1 MKSCFGYIRVST
13 LKQGEGVSLDAQKDA
28 ILAFAERQSLTI
40 TRWFEEKQTA
50 AKGGR
55 PVFNQMLTQLRRRRA
70 QGVIIHKID
79 RSARNLRDWAMF
91 SELPDIGIDVFIA
104 TESLDFNSRGGR
116 LTADIQAVIAADY
129 IRNLR
134 EETIKGL
141 TGRLKQGL
149 YPFRAPIGYLDRGK
163 GQPKVPDPVKA
174 PLIRETFD
182 LYASGQYS
190 LRSLR
195 EEMNRRGLRNH
206 GGRPLSLTGVETILN
221 NPFYTGLIHIRR
233 TGKTYEGQHEP
244 AGLFTRVQ
252 DIKSGRYGKVSTRH
266 DHLYRGLFR
275 CGVCAGP
282 MIPERQKGR
291 VYYRCHTSSCAT
303 KTIREDG
310 LEAAIQS
317 TLSSLEITEEQARA
331 LEHAWARDSCAEEQ
345 ARRREAL
352 KLQLASET
360 GRLDRL
366 TNLAID
372 GTIDLDTFG
381 SKKRDLSLS
390 IAAIEEDLA
399 GLPDPAAIEAN
410 RMAFLELA
418 KSLAL
423 LHIRGTEAEKREI
436 VENAFSNRKVTG
448 RNVEL
453 EPYSWLHPGQHARGV
468 LSGAHSRDTYRTP
481 ELERGASGQG
491 PEGLKRL
498 LALIEVSST
507 GKETAAAGTVPRVT
521 SREVV

>member
-1 MKSCFGYIRVST
+1 MKPCFGYIRVST
-13 LKQGEGVSLDAQKDA
+13 VKQGEGVSLDAQKDA
-28 ILAFAERQSLTI
+28 IQSFAERQSLTVI
-40 TRWFEEKQTA
+40 RWFEEKQTA

-55 PVFNQMLTQLRRRRA
+55 PVFNLMLNQLRRCHA

-141 TGRLKQGL
+141 TGRLKQGI
-149 YPFRAPIGYLDRGK
+149 YPFRAPIGYLDRGG
-163 GQPKVPDPVKA
+163 GQPKAPDPVKA
-174 PLIRETFD
+174 PLIREMFD

-221 NPFYTGLIHIRR
+221 NPFYTGMIHIRR
-233 TGKTYEGQHEP
+233 TGKCYEGRHDPIIP
-244 AGLFTRVQ
+244 AALFTQVQ

-275 CGVCAGP
+275 CGLCAGP

-303 KTIREDG
+303 KTVREDG

-317 TLSSLEITEEQARA
+317 TLSGLEITDAQARA
-331 LEHAWARDSCAEEQ
+331 LEHAWAEDSCAEEQ

-352 KLQLASET
+352 RLNLASEA

-372 GTIDLDTFG
+372 GTIDPDTFAH
-381 SKKRDLSLS
+381 KKRDLALS

-399 GLPDPAAIEAN
+399 ELPDPAEVEAD

-418 KSLAL
+418 KSLAQ
-423 LHIRGTEAEKREI
+423 LHIQGTEAEKREI
-436 VENAFSNRKVTG
+436 VENAFSNRKVIG

-453 EPYSWLHPGQHARGV
+453 EPYEWLQSGHPAQGV
-468 LSGAHSRDTYRTP
+468 LSGAHCRDTYRTCEN
-481 ELERGASGQG
+481 ELAEEQS
-491 PEGLKRL
+491 LKFL
-498 LALIEVSST
+498 LSLSKRHFST
-507 GKETAAAGTVPRVT
+507 RFR
-521 SREVV
+521 SC

>member
-13 LKQGEGVSLDAQKDA
+13 QKQGEGVSLDAQKDA
-28 ILAFAERQSLTI
+28 ILAFAERQSLTVSK
-40 TRWFEEKQTA
+40 WFEEKQTA

-55 PVFNQMLTQLRRRRA
+55 PVFNQMLTQLRRGRA

-91 SELPDIGIDVFIA
+91 SELPDIGVDVFIA

-141 TGRLKQGL
+141 NGRLKQGL

-163 GQPKVPDPVKA
+163 GQSKVPDPLKA
-174 PLIRETFD
+174 PLIHEMFD

-195 EEMNRRGLRNH
+195 EEMNRRGLRNQT
-206 GGRPLSLTGVETILN
+206 GRPVSLHGIETILN
-221 NPFYTGLIHIRR
+221 NPFYTGLIHVRK
-233 TGKTYEGQHEP
+233 TGKSYEGRHEP
-244 AGLFTRVQ
+244 IVPPSLFTRVQ
-252 DIKSGRYGKVSTRH
+252 DIKSGRHGKISTRH

-275 CGVCAGP
+275 CGLCAGP

-291 VYYRCHTSSCAT
+291 VYYRCQTSACAT
-303 KTIREDG
+303 KTIREDR
-310 LEAAIQS
+310 LENAIQKA
-317 TLSSLEITEEQARA
+317 LGSLEITQVQAQA
-331 LEHAWARDSCAEEQ
+331 LKEAWENDACVAEQ

-352 KLQLASET
+352 RLKLVGET

-372 GTIDLDTFG
+372 GAIDPGTFAQ
-381 SKKRDLSLS
+381 KKRDLTLS

-399 GLPDPAAIEAN
+399 QLPDPSKIEAD
-410 RMAFLELA
+410 RLAFLELG
-418 KSLAL
+418 KNLAQ
-423 LHIRGTEAEKREI
+423 LHILGTVAEKREI
-436 VENAFSNRKVTG
+436 VENAFSNRLILK

-453 EPYSWLHPGQHARGV
+453 EPYKWLQDGQPGQGV
-468 LSGAHSRDTYRTP
+468 PIGGPFRYTNRTG
-481 ELERGASGQG
+481 EDDLAEETSF
-491 PEGLKRL
+491 KSL
-498 LALIEVSST
+498 LAFSKRHSL
-507 GKETAAAGTVPRVT
+507 GKQTLQA
-521 SREVV
+521 